1 MTSDLEKEIIDLQCE
16 VLIVQTN
23 KLIANEILY
32 YYEIHPELSSSY
44 KDELLYIK
52 ENRVDIT
59 FPYKHLKSLGNY
71 APAMIKSLNCL
82 MLFTRERGCIFQK
95 LILSIGRKIY
105 IKII

>member
-44 KDELLYIK
+44 KDELLY
-52 ENRVDIT
+52 
-59 FPYKHLKSLGNY
+59 YK
-71 APAMIKSLNCL
+71 
-82 MLFTRERGCIFQK
+82 
-95 LILSIGRKIY
+95 RK
-105 IKII
+105 